1 MLFRHIG
8 NLKLYKFIG
17 KARSVEN
24 PGKIQIIYKQLYKS
38 KLRSDGGGG
47 GEGVKEDIILPYG
60 SVWIREESD
69 FRAKFS
75 KIHPRFVKLY

>member
-1 MLFRHIG
+1 MLFRHTG

-47 GEGVKEDIILPYG
+47 IKEDVILPYG

-69 FRAKFS
+69 FRAKFIKMHS
-75 KIHPRFVKLY
+75 NKLY